1 MYQNS
6 QNIAQSNKVSL
17 NNNNNISVTGQNYFQ
32 VKIFNLGWVWIFFV
46 SSP

>member
-32 VKIFNLGWVWIFFV
+32 VQIL
-46 SSP
+46 